1 MLFLFVNM
9 TRYLCLKFNMF
20 KKNISLFHAQEREMI
35 LREKQ

>member
-20 KKNISLFHAQEREMI
+20 KKIYRYFIMP
-35 LREKQ
+35 KKGKWF